1 VTTLGSGPG
10 IPIDPHRRLYTMGAR
25 AVPAC
30 RREARLTARESSE
43 DRVISLSSLP
53 ATSQQSHLVLAVTV
67 LLLVAFGVAAPL
79 ANVPLPRFDAFIPSV
94 GAIIFVNDLITSV
107 LLFAQ
112 FAIVPSRA
120 VLVLASGYLFTA
132 LIVIPHALT
141 FPGAFAPT
149 GLLGAGLQSSV
160 WLYFFWHIGFPTAV
174 LAYACLKDRVT
185 TTTPASTA
193 SPIFWSVATV
203 ITLVFVLTW
212 LATGEDRL
220 LPRLFADNTRH
231 IQTALDVAFASILLV
246 ATIALAMLWLRRNSV
261 LDYWLMLVICAL
273 ISEQILVAIL
283 SGERFSVGFYAGR
296 AFSLV
301 TSIAVLGVLLAETTR
316 LYARLARS
324 NMLLERER
332 DDKLMNVEAIT
343 ASIAHEVRQPLAAIA
358 TNGNAAVRFL
368 GNSPPNLDDARAS
381 LTAIIRDAHRAS
393 EVFDGIRALFR
404 KVDQRRQPIDLNE
417 ITLEVLQS
425 LRGELKQH
433 GVMTR
438 TQLTPELPLIDG
450 DKSQLQQ
457 VVFNLVRNALE
468 AMDTATERSRMLGV
482 KTQLHDSDAVVVAV
496 DDSGPGIDP
505 KRLDGIFD
513 PFVTTKSHGMGL
525 GLAICRMIIERH
537 GGRLYASSDGTNGAQ
552 FRFVLPIA
560 SMHAI
565 TS

>member
-1 VTTLGSGPG
+1 MAVAAVAATWAEV
-10 IPIDPHRRLYTMGAR
+10 RLA
-25 AVPAC
+25 
-30 RREARLTARESSE
+30 ARESS
-43 DRVISLSSLP
+43 DDLVISLSTLP
-53 ATSQQSHLVLAVTV
+53 ATLHQRRLVLAVTV
-67 LLLVAFGVAAPL
+67 LLLAAFGVAAPF
-79 ANVPLPRFDAFIPSV
+79 ANVPLARFDSFIPSV

-112 FAIVPSRA
+112 FAMVPSLA
-120 VLVLASGYLFTA
+120 VLLLASGYLFTS

-141 FPGAFAPT
+141 FLGAFSPA

-174 LAYACLKDRVT
+174 LAYACLKDRPIT
-185 TTTPASTA
+185 TTRASTA
-193 SPIFWSVATV
+193 PPIIWSVAMV
-203 ITLVFVLTW
+203 IALVCGLTW
-212 LATGEDRL
+212 LATGGDRF
-220 LPRLFADNTRH
+220 LPRLFADSTRH
-231 IQTALDVAFASILLV
+231 IQTALDIAFASILLV
-246 ATIALAMLWLRRNSV
+246 ATIALAALWIRRNSV
-261 LDYWLMLVICAL
+261 LDYWLMLVVCAL

-283 SGERFSVGFYAGR
+283 SNERFSLGFYAGR

-324 NMLLERER
+324 NMMLKRER

-368 GNSPPNLDDARAS
+368 GHSPPNLDEARAS
-381 LTAIIRDAHRAS
+381 LNAIIRDSHRAS
-393 EVFDGIRALFR
+393 EVFDSIRALFR
-404 KVDQRRQPIDLNE
+404 KVDQQRQPIDLNE

-425 LRGELKQH
+425 LRGELKEH

-438 TQLTPELPLIDG
+438 TQLTPALPLIDG

-468 AMDTATERSRMLGV
+468 AMGTTTERSRMLQV
-482 KTQLHDSDAVVVAV
+482 KTQLHDGDAVIVAV

-505 KRLDGIFD
+505 ERLDGIFD

-537 GGRLYASSDGTNGAQ
+537 GGRLYALSDGTNGAQ
-552 FRFVLPIA
+552 FQFILPIA
-560 SMHAI
+560 SMHAV
-565 TS
+565 TP